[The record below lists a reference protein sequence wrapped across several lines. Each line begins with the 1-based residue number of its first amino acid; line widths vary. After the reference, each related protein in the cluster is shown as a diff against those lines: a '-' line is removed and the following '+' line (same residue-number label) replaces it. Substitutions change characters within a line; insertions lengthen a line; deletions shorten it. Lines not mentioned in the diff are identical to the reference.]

1 MHATI
6 DDKVNIRL
14 ETTPVNALR
23 NDLKDKVH
31 VEVPSVY
38 FSVFLQTQEDSRM
51 AGLDSN
57 DEIRRLDQLIDE
69 GTDETLESTRR
80 ILQTVKKTNQI
91 GVETLVKLNEQG

>member
-31 VEVPSVY
+31 VEVPNVY